1 MTDRSIGYYLM
12 VGALLGL
19 LLGALGNGWYQAE
32 RHWQARL
39 ADEQRRHQETSW
51 QGMTIAEAL
60 RLAEPDV
67 VKQAGAKAQAI
78 HNVLKAER
86 ERARQEKGQKP

>member
-1 MTDRSIGYYLM
+1 MTDRTIGYYL
-12 VGALLGL
+12 VLGAVLGL

-39 ADEQRRHQETSW
+39 ADEQRRHQETYW
-51 QGMTIAEAL
+51 HGVTIAEAL

-67 VKQAGAKAQAI
+67 VKQAGAKAQAV

-86 ERARQEKGQKP
+86 ERAKEKGQTP